1 MDMKKDTQEIHVRGK
16 VTEKDEFSTVI
27 GALNTNDD
35 TARFKAQKE
44 TEGVYGSF
52 SIDTFGVWTYI
63 LDNTK
68 PNVQALND
76 GDTANDTFE
85 VTLSN
90 AYGKMILTDVT
101 IEIRGKDE
109 RPEPVK
115 PPFMIH
121 DDMSTGVV
129 TEDEV
134 MIAIGKLLTNK
145 ENAVFDEQTATRGL
159 YGEFSI
165 TADGYW
171 TYKLDNDCICVQE
184 LGSKD
189 KRLDVFPVSA
199 YDSEN
204 ATASNNVKIII
215 LGKDEKIPVEEQPLR
230 II

>member
-1 MDMKKDTQEIHVRGK
+1 MEKDTQEIHVHGR
-16 VTEKDEFSTVI
+16 VTEHDEFSTVI
-27 GALNTNDD
+27 GVLNTNDD
-35 TARFKAQKE
+35 TARFEVQKE

-52 SIDTFGVWTYI
+52 SIDAFGVWTYI
-63 LDNTK
+63 LDNSK

-76 GDTANDTFE
+76 GDTVNDTFK
-85 VTLSN
+85 VTLGN
-90 AYGKMILTDVT
+90 AYGKTISTDVT
-101 IEIRGKDE
+101 IEIHGKDE

-115 PPFMIH
+115 PPLIIH
-121 DDMSTGVV
+121 NDMSTGTV

-134 MIAIGKLLTNK
+134 LTAIGKLLTNK
-145 ENAVFDEQTATRGL
+145 ENAVFAEQTATRGI

-199 YDSEN
+199 QDSEN

-215 LGKDEKIPVEEQPLR
+215 LGKDEKIPVEEQPFR
-230 II
+230 IV